1 MKLTTAEAKKRHSFN
16 YVEYFETQ
24 LYYQCA
30 TCSTVVKPE
39 MGSYCPECVKELD
52 PNNKQQLFCCECR
65 QPISH
70 KSDYFINDK
79 HFVSHYPVNYLAC
92 QCEKNL
98 WIPFRE
104 ISNPSTLDP
113 TTGAALLTLENIKNI
128 KIWAICC
135 AESSQYSNNE
145 DISFINCQLQEHNLF
160 LKSYIRS
167 NIGKAKLSTS
177 ERDEFTDRYYRIC
190 RDIISLGIKLGIL
203 RELIRDETLGRRMWV
218 RLENRIQEIL
228 GFSGIYFANELLS
241 SLLENCFA
249 RLRRL
254 FNPDPKDTENTVERY
269 KNDFL
274 KTSYPKTHKSERKK
288 YGITKLRGELIAL
301 TNKQI
306 LHDDI
311 DFKSEIFLKDCRALF
326 DFYDDTV
333 LKTIDM
339 LNGMHQ
345 FKLFFNHEDSL
356 KILGLNNTGGSIL
369 HNYLRLPDGAL
380 TLHKH
385 KQALDLLRFDNFI
398 DNGDLSLDERKVC
411 ERKRDIYERNL
422 GSFFDSWIIW
432 DHQKPLNII
441 DPDGQC
447 IKMPYGF
454 KSMRLTETHD
464 GDYIIYIKTPGI
476 TLCPN
481 YRIECFGRDQ
491 NFARQVFR
499 EIDIRRYEQETIDLN
514 DFTYNPSVTIP

>member
-16 YVEYFETQ
+16 YFEYFETQ

-39 MGSYCPECVKELD
+39 MGNYCPECVKELY

-79 HFVSHYPVNYLAC
+79 HVVLHYPVNYLAC
-92 QCEKNL
+92 QCRENL
-98 WIPFRE
+98 WIPFKE
-104 ISNPSTLDP
+104 ISNPSKFDP
-113 TTGAALLTLENIKNI
+113 TTGAVLLTLENI

-135 AESSQYSNNE
+135 AEPSQYSNNE
-145 DISFINCQLQEHNLF
+145 NVFFINCQKQEHDLF
-160 LKSYIRS
+160 LKPYVRS
-167 NIGKAKLSTS
+167 NIGKTKLSTS

-190 RDIISLGIKLGIL
+190 SDVISLGIKLGIL
-203 RELIRDETLGRRMWV
+203 RELIRDEILGRRMWV

-228 GFSGIYFANELLS
+228 DFSGIYFANELLS

-254 FNPDPKDTENTVERY
+254 FNPDPRDTENTVERY
-269 KNDFL
+269 RNDFL
-274 KTSYPKTHKSERKK
+274 KTAYPNTHEFERRK
-288 YGITKLRGELIAL
+288 YGITKLKGRLKAL
-301 TNKQI
+301 TNKRI

-339 LNGMHQ
+339 LNRMHQ

-356 KILGLNNTGGSIL
+356 RILGLHNTGGEIAQT
-369 HNYLRLPDGAL
+369 YLGLGDEAL
-380 TLHKH
+380 TAYKH
-385 KQALDLLRFDNFI
+385 KQVLDLLRFDNYI
-398 DNGDLSLDERKVC
+398 DNGDLSPDERKVC

-454 KSMRLTETHD
+454 KSMRITETHD